1 MKLKTFYITSFLT
14 IASAA
19 LFLGNSNGRAAGGG
33 ADSTGGNGTGTC
45 ANCHSGGT
53 YNPTIVVT
61 FLDSAGTNAVTAWLP
76 NKTYTVRVRINAAN
90 GTPAGY
96 GFQMIDYRGANI
108 HVKGWAAAGHSS
120 NVQISTLGQK
130 KLAEHNT
137 RSTTNTFDVKWVAP
151 AAGSGTVTFFVAGNA
166 VNGGASGTAGDSP
179 TNTSVTFAEGRV
191 NTNDLNINLQ
201 RIAISPNPVANMA
214 TLQLESK
221 TARQLE
227 VTIVDAS
234 GRTLRRQM
242 WSVTQGDNQTTLP
255 ISDLSVGIYFVR
267 LADGQDAVARMFQK
281 Y

>member
-33 ADSTGGNGTGTC
+33 VDSTGGNGTGTC
-45 ANCHSGGT
+45 ANCHAGGA

-76 NKTYTVRVRINAAN
+76 NKTYTVRVRINAAS

-108 HVKGWAAAGHSS
+108 HVKGWATSGHSA

-137 RSTTNTFDVKWVAP
+137 RSTSNTFDVKWVAP
-151 AAGSGTVTFFVAGNA
+151 AAGSGVVTFFVAGNA
-166 VNGGASGTAGDSP
+166 VNGGTSGIAGDSP

-227 VTIVDAS
+227 LTIVDAS

-242 WSVTQGDNQTTLP
+242 WSVVQGDNQTILP
-255 ISDLSVGIYFVR
+255 ISDLSAGIYFVR